1 MIETKN
7 FTGTLLFNDLGQFI
21 HILNERQEGYSDPV
35 AQAQYHQLC
44 LRNWLSSHHFP
55 ALPVDSVLHH
65 QDGELRPGNKKACP
79 SSLQTFRLCRLT
91 KSFSK

>member
-7 FTGTLLFNDLGQFI
+7 FTGTLLFNDLGQYI

-35 AQAQYHQLC
+35 AQAQYHQRC

-55 ALPVDSVLHH
+55 ALPVDYVVVV
-65 QDGELRPGNKKACP
+65 GKPP
-79 SSLQTFRLCRLT
+79 SSRWRTPTR
-91 KSFSK
+91 K